1 LATNLAEQVLLW
13 ALNPDGTLPKLPIK
27 FADTT
32 TGEMGGQKK
41 NKKK

>member
-13 ALNPDGTLPKLPIK
+13 ALNPDGTLSKLPIK
-27 FADTT
+27 FVDTT